1 MRDRSGTGPIA
12 GHREN
17 PRAGRTAI
25 AGWRVPALVLFLALS
40 SVRSATAAESPSYT
54 IRPGHPRI
62 FLTHETL
69 KEIRKRCADRRG
81 VQASYY
87 GALRR
92 FADQFTPG
100 KKKPWVYDCLRLAFV
115 YAAGEV
121 PGHGRSKRSVQEVGR
136 VGVDLLLQ
144 LHPPKDLS
152 YFMRKTPLLIACY
165 DWLFPAMTP
174 EERARVFRNF
184 TEVCDRMRDSL
195 KRDIGNRFRGTRETY
210 AYYGLAFYGD
220 GKAMHPDD
228 PAAAAAVDRKAREY
242 CDFFVSYFLDNY
254 SVVLETACKG
264 GNYPD
269 GTMYGEHPYASRI
282 WPLGMWE
289 TASADPFYGD
299 HTFLTGFPLAWL
311 YQAIPF
317 PTAVRYDN
325 AKGRTGQPWALVR
338 FGDYRYIGYSSALGP
353 LINIEQA
360 QGAAAGSG
368 RPDLAAVLNWFLQ
381 QRTRAQTTPFGG
393 PFSQKEAKK
402 AGPRLVWDLVFRD
415 GTVPAASPTKIR
427 LPLAHLFGAVA
438 SGSSMPPD
446 FPKGRPEGTGTVVM
460 RSSWEDP
467 DGTLVWFKASSHM
480 LSHSHRDQGSFQ
492 IYKKGW
498 LAIDSGQ
505 YEETVHRGNYASRTV
520 AHNSILVYRPGEA
533 LDKNQVDPVWY
544 GYANDGG
551 QRWVHYVT
559 TAAEAMDER
568 HYLGGVTKFESVPG
582 VYDYV
587 HADITRAYN
596 CTGVTTEG
604 QRPKVS
610 LVTRSLVF
618 LRPDAFIVVFDRVHS
633 TNAEYPKRWLLHSI
647 YRPELDGEE
656 TFDGTIP
663 YSRKIPGKPGGVPL
677 RGNLRGGISQSRNTN
692 MLTLRGWNLGP
703 SDGRLLCRIL
713 LPEDHLTRVVG
724 GAGPGGIRRTT
735 LARPYKGGREITVQ
749 DSKGFD
755 PGDFVYIG
763 KSQWPYSKSTWGR
776 PCWPVDDVFY
786 KGYGKVLRT
795 DPATNTITMKPYR
808 SFIPHLPEGTE
819 VIRSDHSNRHSFEFM
834 DAEYNQWPM
843 EGESVANA
851 GPFNMQH
858 GAWRVEVEPVKP
870 RKTDVFLHVM
880 LPCEVKTLEAG
891 RASLMKNVHL
901 LEKPDAFVLD
911 ITGKARRFRLTFASD
926 SPAARLV
933 VEELGSG
940 RTLLDNALTQ
950 AGIAERAAGHRP

>member
-1 MRDRSGTGPIA
+1 M
-12 GHREN
+12 
-17 PRAGRTAI
+17 
-25 AGWRVPALVLFLALS
+25 
-40 SVRSATAAESPSYT
+40 
-54 IRPGHPRI
+54 
-62 FLTHETL
+62 THKTL
-69 KEIRKRCADRRG
+69 EEIRKRCADRRG
-81 VQASYY
+81 VQAAYY
-87 GALRR
+87 GTLKH

-100 KKKPWVYDCLRLAFV
+100 KKKPWVFDCLCLAFV

-121 PGHGRSKRSVQEVGR
+121 PGYRYSTRSVKEYGR
-136 VGVDLLLQ
+136 LGVDLLLQ

-174 EERARVFRNF
+174 AERAKVFSDF
-184 TEVCDRMRDSL
+184 SEVCDQMRNSL
-195 KRDIGNRFRGTRETY
+195 KKDIGNRFRGTRETY

-220 GKAMHPDD
+220 GKDMYPND
-228 PAAAAAVDRKAREY
+228 PSAAAAVDRKAGEY

-269 GTMYGEHPYASRI
+269 GTMYGEHPYSARI
-282 WPLGMWE
+282 WPLGMWD
-289 TASADPFYGD
+289 TAGMDNFYEN

-311 YQAIPF
+311 YQAIPY

-325 AKGRTGQPWALVR
+325 ARGRIDQSWALVR
-338 FGDYRYIGYSSALGP
+338 FGDYRYIGYTNALGP

-360 QGAAAGSG
+360 QGIAAKSG
-368 RPDLAAVLNWFLQ
+368 HPDLAAVFNWFVQ
-381 QRTRAQTTPFGG
+381 QRNGTQTTPFGG
-393 PFSQKEAKK
+393 PFSPKKTRK
-402 AGPRLVWDLVFRD
+402 AGPHLVWDLVFRD
-415 GTVPAASPTKIR
+415 GAVQARSPMETK

-438 SGSSMPPD
+438 SGPPMMHD
-446 FPKGRPEGTGTVVM
+446 FPQGRPEGTGTVVM

-505 YEETVHRGNYASRTV
+505 YEETPHRGNYASRTV

-533 LDKNQVDPVWY
+533 LDKDRVDPVWY

-596 CTGVTTEG
+596 CTEVTTEG
-604 QRPKVS
+604 HRPKVS
-610 LVTRSLVF
+610 LVTRTMVF
-618 LRPDAFIVVFDRVHS
+618 LRPDAFIIVVDRVHTTS
-633 TNAEYPKRWLLHSI
+633 AEYPKRWLLHSI
-647 YRPELDGEE
+647 YRPELDGQE
-656 TFDGTIP
+656 TFNGIIP

-677 RGNLRGGISQSRNTN
+677 RGNPRGGISQSRNTN
-692 MLTLRGWNLGP
+692 MITLKGWNLGP
-703 SDGRLLCRIL
+703 SDGRLVCRIL
-713 LPEDHLTRVVG
+713 LPENHLTRVVG
-724 GAGPGGIRRTT
+724 GVGPGGVRRTE
-735 LARPYKGGREITVQ
+735 LAGPYKGGKVVIVG
-749 DSKGFD
+749 DSKGFE
-755 PGDFVYIG
+755 PGDFVYLG
-763 KSQWPYSKSTWGR
+763 KSEWPYSKSTWGR

-786 KGYGKVLRT
+786 KGYGKILRT
-795 DPATNTITMKPYR
+795 DPTTNAITMKPYR
-808 SFIPHLPEGTE
+808 AFIPHLPVGTK
-819 VIRSDHSNRHSFEFM
+819 VIRSDHSNAQSFEFL
-834 DAEYNQWPM
+834 DAEYDQWPM

-858 GAWRVEVEPVKP
+858 GSWRVEVEPVKP
-870 RKTDVFLHVM
+870 KKGDIFLHVM
-880 LPCEVKTLEAG
+880 LPCELKTLEAA
-891 RASLMKNVHL
+891 RASLMKNVRLHK
-901 LEKPDAFVLD
+901 ENDAFVLD
-911 ITGKARRFRLTFASD
+911 ITGRSRRFRLTFASD

-933 VEELGSG
+933 VEELGNG
-940 RTLLDNALTQ
+940 RIILDNALTRS
-950 AGIAERAAGHRP
+950 GIAERAAGRRP